1 MDEKGQFLTSQETI
15 DSYNLLNFRI
25 LLILIHEKR
34 FLNTEWSFAFPVFR
48 ISGFAG
54 KWRGSWSLGQHLGMT
69 AKGFVITNCFRKECV
84 MNRRKFSCFAS
95 VALVFAVVF
104 SAFSAMAQVKTF
116 TITSGPMGGDWYSIG
131 GAAGEMA
138 KQIFPG
144 AIVTVTT
151 GGALENVAKVSAA
164 KADVGLTMAKL
175 YGEALS
181 ASGVYEGKT
190 KMENLRAIAFLAN
203 IPMSYFLVKE
213 DYSVGSIQEIKE
225 KGMPIR
231 LLTSKKGSSPS
242 VAAELMLEK
251 YGITFD
257 DIKTWGG
264 SVSFVSYAEAS
275 NLIKDGHADAW
286 VGPMVSAIVELTTT
300 MKMKMLPIAPEILDK
315 LRDQHN
321 YVKILLPKDRYY
333 FVHQDTPHMAEAVI
347 MVVQKSLDDEVVYK
361 FTKALSENKDRI
373 RAIHKTYSQYDPA
386 VAWRNL
392 GGPMHPGAERY
403 YKEIGCMK

>member
-1 MDEKGQFLTSQETI
+1 
-15 DSYNLLNFRI
+15 
-25 LLILIHEKR
+25 
-34 FLNTEWSFAFPVFR
+34 
-48 ISGFAG
+48 
-54 KWRGSWSLGQHLGMT
+54 
-69 AKGFVITNCFRKECV
+69 
-84 MNRRKFSCFAS
+84 
-95 VALVFAVVF
+95 
-104 SAFSAMAQVKTF
+104 
-116 TITSGPMGGDWYSIG
+116 
-131 GAAGEMA
+131 MA

-151 GGALENVAKVSAA
+151 GGALENVAKVDAG

-181 ASGVYEGKT
+181 ATGVYEGKS

-203 IPMSYFLVKE
+203 IPMSFFLVRE
-213 DYSVGSIQEIKE
+213 NYAAGSVQEIKD
-225 KGMPIR
+225 KKIPIR
-231 LLTSKKGSSPS
+231 LLTSRKGSSPS

-257 DIKTWGG
+257 DIKSWGG

-300 MKMKMLPIAPEILDK
+300 VKMRMLPIAPEALDK

-321 YVKILLPKDRYY
+321 YVKILLPKDSYY
-333 FVHQDTPHMAEAVI
+333 FVNRDIPHMAEAVI
-347 MVVQKSLDDEVVYK
+347 MVIRKSLDDEVVYK

-373 RAIHKTYSQYDPA
+373 RSIHKTYIEYDPA
-386 VAWRNL
+386 VAWQNL

-403 YKEIGCMK
+403 YREMGYLK

>member
-1 MDEKGQFLTSQETI
+1 MNSKKLA
-15 DSYNLLNFRI
+15 RI
-25 LLILIHEKR
+25 VFMVTALI
-34 FLNTEWSFAFPVFR
+34 FA
-48 ISGFAG
+48 
-54 KWRGSWSLGQHLGMT
+54 
-69 AKGFVITNCFRKECV
+69 CFGAQV
-84 MNRRKFSCFAS
+84 T
-95 VALVFAVVF
+95 
-104 SAFSAMAQVKTF
+104 AQVKNF

-131 GAAGEMA
+131 GAAGEIS

-151 GGALENVAKVSAA
+151 GGALENVAKVDAG

-181 ASGVYEGKT
+181 AAGVYEGKP

-203 IPMSYFLVKE
+203 IPMSFFLVKE
-213 DYSVGSIQEIKE
+213 NYPLESIQELKE
-225 KGMPIR
+225 KKTPIR

-242 VAAELMLEK
+242 VAAELMLGK

-257 DIKTWGG
+257 DLKSWGG

-300 MKMKMLPIAPEILDK
+300 LKMKMLPIAEEKLDK
-315 LRDQHN
+315 LRDDHN

-333 FVHQDTPHMAEAVI
+333 FVNEDTPHMAEAVI

-361 FTKALSENKDRI
+361 FTKELSESKDRI
-373 RAIHKTYSQYDPA
+373 RSIHKTYSEYDPA
-386 VAWRNL
+386 VAWQNL

-403 YKEIGCMK
+403 YREIGCIK